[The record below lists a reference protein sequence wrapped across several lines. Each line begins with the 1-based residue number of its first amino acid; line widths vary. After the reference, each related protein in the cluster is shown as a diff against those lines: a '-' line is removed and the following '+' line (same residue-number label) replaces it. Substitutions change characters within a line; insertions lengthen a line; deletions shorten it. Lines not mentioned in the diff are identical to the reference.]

1 MYELS
6 RILIRS
12 NIYKNSNI
20 YNANDI
26 QRMNLHAVVL
36 CYTYWS
42 CLGLESWVSKESCS
56 WVSRVSCSWVSRVSC
71 KLSFL
76 QYTVLQYNNTGT
88 TNILSFINI
97 IIIGRKNLMF
107 NLQNFHYLREVTK
120 NVPHMG
126 ES

>member
-56 WVSRVSCSWVSRVSC
+56 WVSRVSC

-107 NLQNFHYLREVTK
+107 NLQN
-120 NVPHMG
+120 
-126 ES
+126 